1 MKYLLLALILILFC
15 TAAVTIHHVDYD
27 VTLYLKQNTWPQFE
41 DFYSRTLFEGDLP
54 GAGDVSIIGMLICLV
69 LYLFSATKEQL
80 ARWRAEL
87 GFGIFA
93 GLISALCFVHTVKWV
108 VGRARPK
115 EVLKSHLAYSDW
127 FTTGPHFIS
136 EGIYRGSFPSG
147 HTLAALLPLLLAY
160 MLAGNRENSL
170 KIRIAGVIVGILA
183 LLNAGGMALAR
194 PMSLNHWIS
203 DGLLGMLIGWLLI
216 HICYFWVLKVPQQRR
231 LLRSGKQGEIPP
243 KYWELKLGLLSVA
256 VSACIIFAL
265 FGLRALFLDVS
276 LAWALLLPVGII
288 AGIFVVRHWWRLYRR
303 FLSWVG

>member
-1 MKYLLLALILILFC
+1 MKYLLLALILILLC
-15 TAAVTIHHVDYD
+15 TAALTIHHVDYD
-27 VTLYLKQNTWPQFE
+27 TTIYLKQNAWPVFE

-54 GAGDVSIIGMLICLV
+54 GTGDISIIGMLVCLG
-69 LYLFSATKEQL
+69 LYLFSARKERL

-115 EVLKSHLAYSDW
+115 EVFKQQLAYSDW
-127 FTTGPHFIS
+127 FITGPHFIS

-147 HTLAALLPLLLAY
+147 HTLAALLPLLLGY
-160 MLAGNRENSL
+160 MLAGNRENSP
-170 KIRIAGVIVGILA
+170 KVRIVGVIVGILS

-216 HICYFWVLKVPQQRR
+216 HLCYFWVLKVPQQRQ
-231 LLRSGKQGEIPP
+231 LLGAGKRSEGLPN
-243 KYWELKLGLLSVA
+243 YWELKLGLLSVA
-256 VSACIIFAL
+256 VSVCVICAL
-265 FGLRALFLDVS
+265 FGLRALFLEVS
-276 LAWALLLPVGII
+276 LVWALLLPLGIV
-288 AGIFVVRHWWRLYRR
+288 AGFFAVKGWWRLYRR
-303 FLSWVG
+303 FLYWIR